1 MHLFLLFTVGVTVL
15 LYHREDKYKNLG
27 FTEQTS
33 PRSKAN
39 QVLSPA
45 ENRVLS
51 GVFAGRVVCQQGL

>member
-1 MHLFLLFTVGVTVL
+1 ML
-15 LYHREDKYKNLG
+15 LYHRGDKYKNLG

-33 PRSKAN
+33 PRSKAD
-39 QVLSPA
+39 QVLGPA